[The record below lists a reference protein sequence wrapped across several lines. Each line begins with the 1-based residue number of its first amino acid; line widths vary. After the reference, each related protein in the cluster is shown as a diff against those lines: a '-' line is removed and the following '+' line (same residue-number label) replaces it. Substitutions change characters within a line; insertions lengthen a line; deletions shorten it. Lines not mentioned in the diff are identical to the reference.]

1 MVTTPELPDTE
12 IRVIQFLL
20 IAPRPP
26 QDADF
31 AGFDYGGA
39 SRVTRVA
46 PAAIATIAAFAPS
59 GVRPILLDES
69 IEEVCLEACCDY
81 VGITANIAQLPRAL
95 TLAHAFRARGKIVI
109 VGGPHATL
117 DPDAFDGACDVL
129 VTGEFEGIAAGFYAD
144 LLSGALKPRYDG
156 GRADM
161 ATSPAP
167 AWELYPNERALIGVV
182 QTSRGCPFEC
192 NFCDVIQYVGR
203 VQRHKTNAQVIGEVQ
218 KLYDLGY
225 NNIQI
230 ADDNFTVY
238 RRRATSLLEALCAW
252 NGRNGRDFVM
262 FGTQI
267 SVDIANDDAVL
278 ALCAEAGL
286 TNLFVGIESVNEASL
301 KASGKRQNLVGD
313 LGGRVRNIVR
323 HGIDVTAALMLGF
336 DPDTLDIFE
345 RQYSFGAELPVATFK
360 VSVLTAPVATPLHA
374 QMMAAGRLISSD
386 HAGIFPS
393 AELTTNI
400 IPAQMSR
407 EELYVGT
414 RWLISRLFHPRA
426 FLHRLDTACAVLT
439 PNPLF
444 ARGRYYNPPA
454 RALSARLFMRMMRD
468 MARRDPAIAGA
479 LARVSERMRQ
489 RPDIAFSLQ
498 IMLQNW
504 LLALNGHIQ
513 RGSYDPAWGDM
524 PRPPFHLASARSTTP
539 AAIFEGT
546 GQAAFPGSPAVA
558 TAL

>member
-1 MVTTPELPDTE
+1 MKD
-12 IRVIQFLL
+12 FLL

-31 AGFDYGGA
+31 AGIDYGDGL
-39 SRVTRVA
+39 RVTRVA
-46 PAAIATIAAFAPS
+46 PAAIATIAAMAPP
-59 GVRPILLDES
+59 GIRPILLDES
-69 IEEVCLEACCDY
+69 IELVDFDTSADV

-95 TLAHAFRARGKIVI
+95 ELARAFRARGKTVV

-117 DPDAFDGACDVL
+117 DPAALEDVCDVL
-129 VTGEFEGIAAGFYAD
+129 VTGEFEGIAEQFYAD
-144 LLSGALKPRYDG
+144 LLAGTLRPRYDG

-161 ATSPAP
+161 TSSPIP
-167 AWELYPNERALIGVV
+167 AWELFANDRAMIGVA

-203 VQRHKTNAQVIGEVQ
+203 VQRHKTNAQVIAEMQ

-238 RRRATSLLEALCAW
+238 RRRATSLLEALSAW
-252 NGRNGRDFVM
+252 NGREGRDFVM

-267 SVDIANDDAVL
+267 SVDIANDDKML

-286 TNLFVGIESVNEASL
+286 TNLFVGIETINEASL
-301 KASGKRQNLVGD
+301 KSSGKRQNLVGD
-313 LGGRVRNIVR
+313 LAGRVRNIVR

-345 RQYSFGAELPVATFK
+345 QQHAFGMELPVATFK

-374 QMMAAGRLISSD
+374 QMAAAGRLIPSQD
-386 HAGIFPS
+386 LGIFPS

-400 IPAQMSR
+400 VPAQMSR
-407 EELYVGT
+407 EELYIGT
-414 RWLISRLFHPRA
+414 RWLISRLFDPRA
-426 FLHRLDTACAVLT
+426 FRHRLDQACEILT

-444 ARGRYYNPPA
+444 DRARYYNPPA
-454 RALSARLFMRMMRD
+454 RALSARLFLRMMRD
-468 MARRDPAIAGA
+468 MARRDAEIGA
-479 LARVSERMRQ
+479 ALSHVSDRMRQ
-489 RPDIAFSLQ
+489 RRDIAFSLQ

-513 RGSYDPAWGDM
+513 RGSYDPDWARM
-524 PRPPFHLASARSTTP
+524 AKPPL
-539 AAIFEGT
+539 E
-546 GQAAFPGSPAVA
+546 QAAVRHDAVA
-558 TAL
+558 ALSV